1 MDNEQNSTET
11 RSALTV
17 LKNVA
22 AFVLM
27 AFVALVIVELLKL
40 KVIPHFLH

>member
-1 MDNEQNSTET
+1 MAQDENSSEA
-11 RSALTV
+11 RSGLTI
-17 LKNVA
+17 LKNIA

-27 AFVALVIVELLKL
+27 AFVALVAVELLKL

>member
-1 MDNEQNSTET
+1 MESGQNSKK
-11 RSALTV
+11 AHGAMTV

-27 AFVALVIVELLKL
+27 AFVALVIVEVLKL

>member
-1 MDNEQNSTET
+1 MTQDQNSSEG

-17 LKNVA
+17 AKNIA
-22 AFVLM
+22 AFVVM
-27 AFVALVIVELLKL
+27 AFVALVVVELLKL